1 MARIFV
7 SYRRSDAASEA
18 GRIKDW
24 LDNRFGEDE
33 VFMDITTL
41 EPGAD
46 FVAAIEDAVN
56 TIDALI
62 AVIGPNWIGA
72 SDPQGNRRLDEPHD
86 YVRLEIGNALRRRI
100 RVIPVLVE
108 GAQMPRELELPEDL
122 QPLVRRNALEL
133 TLNQW
138 RAGID
143 RLTQALDGIVTPPPP
158 PPPSKRG
165 VDFGAL
171 PFLVLVAAALLL
183 SGIFVKSSHHESF
196 LRPSFGGATNFHNST
211 ALWRSAGFFT
221 SLATVGFVAVS
232 LAGARLIRDERRQQL
247 GTGLLLAAVIQGPA
261 LYARVLSSTTG
272 HKPGFAVALLGGAG
286 ITAAGVFCLVKLL
299 PDRDAHVGSSFT
311 GVAITACL
319 VSATATLIGM
329 IVNFNRGGAS
339 QQFAGSVFDGEHV
352 ELWALLV
359 TVVLVAATPF
369 VAPRLR
375 IPQQIS
381 AGLLVGLGIGS
392 LCIWPRFI
400 AIPLMENH
408 EIASLGAGGVIGLIG
423 AAAILFGGL
432 RAREPVGEP
441 LMAVSAQ

>member
-62 AVIGPNWIGA
+62 AVIGPNWVSA

-122 QPLVRRNALEL
+122 QPLVRRTALEL

-171 PFLVLVAAALLL
+171 PFLVLVAAAL
-183 SGIFVKSSHHESF
+183 
-196 LRPSFGGATNFHNST
+196 
-211 ALWRSAGFFT
+211 
-221 SLATVGFVAVS
+221 
-232 LAGARLIRDERRQQL
+232 
-247 GTGLLLAAVIQGPA
+247 
-261 LYARVLSSTTG
+261 
-272 HKPGFAVALLGGAG
+272 
-286 ITAAGVFCLVKLL
+286 
-299 PDRDAHVGSSFT
+299 
-311 GVAITACL
+311 
-319 VSATATLIGM
+319 
-329 IVNFNRGGAS
+329 
-339 QQFAGSVFDGEHV
+339 
-352 ELWALLV
+352 
-359 TVVLVAATPF
+359 
-369 VAPRLR
+369 
-375 IPQQIS
+375 
-381 AGLLVGLGIGS
+381 
-392 LCIWPRFI
+392 
-400 AIPLMENH
+400 
-408 EIASLGAGGVIGLIG
+408 
-423 AAAILFGGL
+423 
-432 RAREPVGEP
+432 
-441 LMAVSAQ
+441 